1 MCNTH
6 SQLNTEKQQKS
17 VLSHQP
23 VSAGAGP
30 GQLFCMV
37 NLNGKTKRTRMAED
51 EGEKNKETDRYSLSF
66 L

>member
-6 SQLNTEKQQKS
+6 PQLSTEKQQKS

-37 NLNGKTKRTRMAED
+37 NLNGKNKRKRIAED
-51 EGEKNKETDRYSLSF
+51 EGDNNKEIDRYSLSF